1 MPSACGMPP
10 RSGSSQTRFD
20 SCSANWPSR
29 KNASRGVVATQFG
42 LPRPALRNLCVAAF
56 CCEKSRAQL
65 DQLVLQLE
73 GAERRVLAG
82 VRIRSLVHRLTSA
95 LADHREDVAS

>member
-20 SCSANWPSR
+20 SCSANWPSV

-42 LPRPALRNLCVAAF
+42 LPRPASRNWWVAAF
-56 CCEKSRAQL
+56 CCEKSRAQRISSSL
-65 DQLVLQLE
+65 SWKGLS
-73 GAERRVLAG
+73 APYWLASG
-82 VRIRSLVHRLTSA
+82 FVPWVITHLPL
-95 LADHREDVAS
+95 